1 MKKTDRRHRIA
12 FAVVAFIVKIAA
24 GLLLKMRIETDDT
37 VKAWK
42 KGKDGFVTL
51 CAHPS
56 EFDAAVL
63 LAASFPRYTRFVAGA
78 QQLYKP
84 GLQSKLLRMLGVI
97 PKKQFTSDIASIKE
111 MMATVKGGDVL
122 AMMPEGRVST
132 DGTPG
137 PIDIATA
144 KLIKKMGV
152 AVAGLIPHGTFFV
165 KPSYNYSGL
174 IRGRVSGEMK
184 AILSAEEAAVCSPE
198 EICRKIAEALE
209 YNASE
214 ELRGSGRTYAAV
226 DGAYMKGVSNLF
238 YLCPKCGELLTV
250 SDAGSVISCS
260 ACGIRLKALPTMF
273 LEGEAGMPDTVAG
286 WNKLQKEFER
296 KFWAEEGACLE
307 FHVRK
312 DTMVLKTETEYTE
325 KGDGL
330 LNLSAEGLAY
340 TDSEES
346 FSVPLA
352 AVPGVSVD
360 YQFGHIVFYQGDLM
374 RRFTFGDKRLA
385 ARFINSLMVLKE
397 CDREQ

>member
-1 MKKTDRRHRIA
+1 MKKEDRRHRIT
-12 FAVVAFIVKIAA
+12 FAVVAFAVKIAA
-24 GLLLKMRIETDDT
+24 GLLLRMRIDTDDT

-42 KGKDGFVTL
+42 KGKEGFVTL

-56 EFDAAVL
+56 EFDAVVL

-78 QQLYKP
+78 LQLYKP
-84 GLQSKLLRMLGVI
+84 GMQSRLLRAIGVI

-132 DGTPG
+132 DGTPA
-137 PIDIATA
+137 PIDMSTA
-144 KLIKKMGV
+144 KLIKRMGV

-174 IRGRVSGEMK
+174 IRGKVRGEMK
-184 AILSAEEAAVCSPE
+184 AILTADEVAALSAEEISKRITAA
-198 EICRKIAEALE
+198 LD

-214 ELRGSGRTYAAV
+214 ELRGSGNTYKSV

-238 YLCPKCGELLTV
+238 YLCPKCGQLMTV
-250 SDAGSVISCS
+250 TDSDSVVSCS
-260 ACGIRLKALPTMF
+260 ACGMSLRALPTMF
-273 LEGEAGMPDTVAG
+273 LEGENGLPDTVAG
-286 WNKLQKEFER
+286 WNKVQKDWER
-296 KFWAEEGACLE
+296 KFWAQDGAMLE
-307 FHVRK
+307 FRVRK
-312 DTMVLKTETEYTE
+312 DSMVLKTETEYTV
-325 KGDGL
+325 KGEGVL
-330 LNLSAEGLAY
+330 KLSAESLSYEDA
-340 TDSEES
+340 EES
-346 FSVPLA
+346 FTAPLG

-360 YQFGHIVFYQGDLM
+360 YQFGHIVYYQGDLM
-374 RRFTFGDKRLA
+374 RRFTFEDKRLA